1 MDLGSWTNHIAQQSM
16 VSCAGQPGKDC
27 PNRSRK
33 KEVLPCQ
40 GELFLCEVCE
50 YVRFKELSTRKPKPA
65 STATTPKSAS
75 TPAKTEVVGSVKS
88 TPGTAK
94 SNSKSC
100 KHCTKRLNETVDKP
114 LTCGRCE
121 HWSCRTCAK
130 LTLAEYDVITKKA
143 SKVHW
148 FCMDCD
154 EEAMAAVKASSQLF
168 KEYTE
173 QVNCR
178 LDKMEGNLT
187 NKADGSVFVDLC
199 KRVDA
204 LSALVEELRGKPVS
218 PPSNRD
224 TEAELLAVNEIEERE
239 KRSNNIMIFNLPES
253 PAATSDE
260 TANKDKEKIDE
271 IGQILGA
278 VIETT
283 KTVRIGKK
291 ETGKVRP
298 LKVILPNRTA
308 RDALLSK
315 AKNLRK
321 SEEEMAKNLV
331 MKMDLT
337 PTQRLEEK
345 KLLVERNKRRE
356 EDKANGVK
364 SHTWIIRKGKIIKI
378 KIAQQIEERVDETNK
393 EQED

>member
-1 MDLGSWTNHIAQQSM
+1 
-16 VSCAGQPGKDC
+16 
-27 PNRSRK
+27 
-33 KEVLPCQ
+33 
-40 GELFLCEVCE
+40 
-50 YVRFKELSTRKPKPA
+50 
-65 STATTPKSAS
+65 
-75 TPAKTEVVGSVKS
+75 
-88 TPGTAK
+88 
-94 SNSKSC
+94 
-100 KHCTKRLNETVDKP
+100 
-114 LTCGRCE
+114 
-121 HWSCRTCAK
+121 
-130 LTLAEYDVITKKA
+130 
-143 SKVHW
+143 
-148 FCMDCD
+148 
-154 EEAMAAVKASSQLF
+154 MAAVKASSQLF

-178 LDKMEGNLT
+178 LDKIEGNLT

>member
-1 MDLGSWTNHIAQQSM
+1 MRNSI
-16 VSCAGQPGKDC
+16 
-27 PNRSRK
+27 
-33 KEVLPCQ
+33 
-40 GELFLCEVCE
+40 
-50 YVRFKELSTRKPKPA
+50 STRKPKSA
-65 STATTPKSAS
+65 STATTPKSTS
-75 TPAKTEVVGSVKS
+75 TQAKTKVVGSVKS

-94 SNSKSC
+94 SNNKSC
-100 KHCTKRLNETVDKP
+100 KHCTKRLNETVDKL
-114 LTCGRCE
+114 LTCGRYE
-121 HWSCRTCAK
+121 HWSCCTYAK
-130 LTLAEYDVITKKA
+130 LTLAECDVITKKA

-178 LDKMEGNLT
+178 LDKMEGNPT
-187 NKADGSVFVDLC
+187 NKADGSVVVDLC

-204 LSALVEELRGKPVS
+204 LSVLGEELRGKPVS

-224 TEAELLAVNEIEERE
+224 TKAELLAVNEIEERE
-239 KRSNNIMIFNLPES
+239 KRSKNVMIFNLPES

-315 AKNLRK
+315 AKNLHK

-345 KLLVERNKRRE
+345 KLLVERNKRRD

-364 SHTWIIRKGKIIKI
+364 SHT
-378 KIAQQIEERVDETNK
+378 
-393 EQED
+393 